1 MDHASLS
8 LLRILLRG
16 ETAWG
21 PHGEALYSQPQRCR
35 VNPTAPA
42 EVRRGLENNHFH
54 EHLQEDPTKGFSVRE
69 FTY

>member
-8 LLRILLRG
+8 LLCILLRG

-21 PHGEALYSQPQRCR
+21 QHDEALYSQSQRCR
-35 VNPTAPA
+35 VNPVVPA
-42 EVRRGLENNHFH
+42 EVQGGLENNLFH
-54 EHLQEDPTKGFSVRE
+54 EHLHKDSMKGLSARE